1 MEVHMNMKS
10 TSQHMNWG
18 ALLPAYVILGG
29 AALLALGGAQE
40 IGQNNGHPFGVALA
54 LLASAALLGVLA
66 VLTWMNWRAAR
77 FRASRW
83 GLYDQTGQKGGFL
96 KGFLLGL
103 LGVFVVHMVLLFAMV
118 TPSAPNAVR
127 AIASVLLQPISLLY
141 PVVSV
146 VVGYLT
152 RFVRATRI

>member
-1 MEVHMNMKS
+1 MNMKS

-54 LLASAALLGVLA
+54 LLASAALFGVLA

-77 FRASRW
+77 FRASRC
-83 GLYDQTGQKGGFL
+83 GLYDQTGQKGGFF

-103 LGVFVVHMVLLFAMV
+103 LGVFVVHVVLFFAAF
-118 TPSAPNAVR
+118 TPAAPDAVQ
-127 AIASVLLQPISLLY
+127 AIASIALLPFAVLY
-141 PVVSV
+141 TVVPLV
-146 VVGYLT
+146 TGYLT

>member
-1 MEVHMNMKS
+1 MNMKS

-54 LLASAALLGVLA
+54 LLASAALFGVLA

-83 GLYDQTGQKGGFL
+83 GLYDQTGQKGGFF

-103 LGVFVVHMVLLFAMV
+103 LGVFVVHVVLFFAAF
-118 TPSAPNAVR
+118 TPAAPDAVQ
-127 AIASVLLQPISLLY
+127 AIASIALLPFAVLY
-141 PVVSV
+141 TVVPLAT
-146 VVGYLT
+146 GYLT

>member
-1 MEVHMNMKS
+1 MNMKS

-29 AALLALGGAQE
+29 AALLMLGGAQE
-40 IGQNNGHPFGVALA
+40 ISQNNGHPFGVVLA
-54 LLASAALLGVLA
+54 LLASAALFGVLV

-83 GLYDQTGQKGGFL
+83 GWYDQTGQKGGFL
-96 KGFLLGL
+96 KGFLFGL

-127 AIASVLLQPISLLY
+127 AIASISLQPISILY
-141 PVVSV
+141 PVVAV
-146 VVGYLT
+146 VAGYLT
-152 RFVRATRI
+152 RFVRATRN